1 MSISGL
7 QKCRKVG
14 VFGGTFDPV
23 HDGHL
28 RLAEFVLA
36 GEIVEHILFLPAAQ
50 PPHKMAA
57 AVSFSHRVNMLET
70 VVAGQSAMT
79 VSLLESRRHGPSY
92 TVDSLKALQADLP
105 AARLFFVLGA
115 DSLLELHLW
124 YRFSE
129 IFALADLI
137 VVARSGLDDELCF
150 QAIRALP
157 SHFSPDKPPCFGS
170 TTMTP
175 LRCYE
180 NQWVALKNCV
190 NRFSDKKYRVW
201 TRGDGA
207 GIWYLS
213 GFSSPVSSSQIR
225 HQLASGKR
233 PHGVDPAVLTYI
245 QTHNLYRGRND
256 HALYS

>member
-1 MSISGL
+1 MSVSDL
-7 QKCRKVG
+7 EKCRKVG
-14 VFGGTFDPV
+14 IFGGTFDPV

-36 GEIVEHILFLPAAQ
+36 GELVEHILFLPAAQ

-57 AVSFSHRVNMLET
+57 TALFSHRVNMLET
-70 VVAGQSAMT
+70 VVAEQPAMT

-92 TVDSLKALQADLP
+92 TVDSLKALQCELP
-105 AARLFFVLGA
+105 AARLFFLLGA

-124 YRFSE
+124 YRFTE
-129 IFALADLI
+129 IFSLADLI

-157 SHFSPDKPPCFGS
+157 AHFSPDSEC
-170 TTMTP
+170 
-175 LRCYE
+175 
-180 NQWVALKNCV
+180 
-190 NRFSDKKYRVW
+190 RVW
-201 TRGDGA
+201 TREDGA

-213 GFSSPVSSSQIR
+213 GFSSPVSSSHIR
-225 HQLASGKR
+225 RQLASGKH

-245 QTHNLYRGRND
+245 QAHNLYRGRND